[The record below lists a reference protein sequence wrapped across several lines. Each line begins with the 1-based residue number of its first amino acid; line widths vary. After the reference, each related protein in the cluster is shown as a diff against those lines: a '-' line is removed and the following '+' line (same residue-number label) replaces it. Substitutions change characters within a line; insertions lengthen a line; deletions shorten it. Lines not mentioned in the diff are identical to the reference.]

1 MNCFA
6 CKKEC
11 VMKTEKY
18 MEVTPCMACER
29 VKHPGEACA
38 ACMREEFSCNFVERK
53 ADHES
58 L

>member
-18 MEVTPCMACER
+18 MDVTPCMAC
-29 VKHPGEACA
+29 VKGVEMPTMECWECIKMKDG
-38 ACMREEFSCNFVERK
+38 CNFVEK
-53 ADHES
+53 TQ
-58 L
+58 